1 MRLEMR
7 GVAGLAVA
15 VPLLVVSVSCC
26 KLCLPHTIGDE
37 VSGEP
42 NGSALVKVLV
52 TLKDDA
58 DKNCTAQ
65 VDPPRVIVF
74 RGSAIRWRVVN
85 NCSRPASS
93 FLQFTRPT
101 PPRAKDGDPEA
112 PRPWD
117 YRFCTG
123 QIANLYAEKDERNV
137 LFCEVPETVVPGL
150 YKYGL
155 DGAAKKDPE
164 IEVRKGGGK

>member
-7 GVAGLAVA
+7 TLAGLAVI
-15 VPLLVVSVSCC
+15 VPSLFVSASCC

-52 TLKDDA
+52 TLTDDSA
-58 DKNCTAQ
+58 RKCTAQ

-74 RGSAIRWRVVN
+74 QGSAIRWRVVN
-85 NCSRPASS
+85 NCTRPAAP
-93 FLQFTRPT
+93 FLQFTKPT
-101 PPRAKDGDPEA
+101 PHASKDRDPIA

-123 QIANLYAEKDERNV
+123 QIATLYAEKDERNV
-137 LFCEVPETVVPGL
+137 LFCEVPETVVPGV

-155 DGAAKKDPE
+155 DGAAQKDPD
-164 IEVRKGGGK
+164 IEVRKGGK